1 MSIVKQ
7 FDIAGVLYNVKRASA
22 EQQDEALSLLSV
34 DLVQTLAERVKS
46 DVPDYMFILDF
57 FTSLPYH
64 AKQKFDSLMLSNV
77 IRNGESVA
85 LTVRDFGG
93 RLIEYQELRAR
104 VTLWNFEPFF
114 VRWASV
120 IKEARDEA
128 LKKAKEP
135 KAL

>member
-1 MSIVKQ
+1 MSTIKTFEV
-7 FDIAGVLYNVKRASA
+7 AGESYNVVRASA
-22 EQQDEALSLLSV
+22 VQQDEALSLLSV
-34 DLVQTLAERVKS
+34 DLVQTLAERVKT
-46 DVPDYMFILDF
+46 DVPDYTFILDF

-64 AKQKFDSLMLSNV
+64 AKQKFDSLILS
-77 IRNGESVA
+77 RFTRSGEDVNLSA
-85 LTVRDFGG
+85 RDFDG

-128 LKKAKEP
+128 LKKAQEKKE
-135 KAL
+135 L